1 MNRTLMQM
9 KNKTSEFWKNR
20 SKLQKILMISAL
32 AAIIII
38 GIIISV
44 FASSSKMAP
53 LYKDLS
59 AEEAGQIKEE
69 LDAKKVPNELSN
81 GGTVISVPED
91 QVDSLKVQLAAE
103 GLPKTGSIDYSFFG
117 QNAGFGLT
125 DNEFDMVKVKATQTE
140 LSNLINEMDGI
151 KNSKV
156 MINLPKDAVFVGEE
170 QSAASASIVLQI
182 QPGYTLEQSQINGL
196 YHLVSKSVPNLK
208 EDNIVIMDQN
218 STYYDKSDSDAGS
231 YADSYSSQQGIK
243 SQVEK
248 DIQKHVQ
255 SLLGTMMG
263 QDKVVVSVTADIDF
277 TKENRT
283 EDIVEPVD
291 KENMEGIA
299 VSAEKV
305 SETYQGDG
313 AANGGTAGTG
323 EEDVTNYKA
332 DGENAESGNYEKNS
346 NKINYE
352 VNRIHKEIAE
362 SPYKVRDLGIQVM
375 VEPPDAKN
383 TASLSTE
390 RQDDIQKILST
401 VVRTSLDKDATQN
414 QNLSDEDINNKIVVS
429 VQPFDGKVNLDTN
442 TEKSSGI
449 PLWAY
454 IVGGVLIAA
463 IIVLIIM
470 LVRKKRAQED
480 EFEEYEYEVPQEPIN
495 LPDINE
501 EENETAETVR
511 RKQLEKMAKD
521 KPEDFAK
528 LLRSWLA
535 ED

>member
-9 KNKTSEFWKNR
+9 KTKTSAFWNNR
-20 SKLQKILMISAL
+20 SKTQKILMVSGL
-32 AAIIII
+32 AAFIILLIVVII
-38 GIIISV
+38 
-44 FASSSKMAP
+44 FTSSEKMVP

-69 LDAKKVPNELSN
+69 LDTKKVSSELAD
-81 GGTVISVPED
+81 GGTVIMVPES

-117 QNAGFGLT
+117 KNAGFGLT
-125 DNEFDMVKVKATQTE
+125 DNEFDVLKVDATQTE

-151 KNSKV
+151 KSSKV
-156 MINLPKDAVFVGEE
+156 MINMPKEAVFVGEDQPE
-170 QSAASASIVLQI
+170 ASASIVLQI
-182 QPGYTLEQSQINGL
+182 KPGYSLDQSQINGL

-218 STYYDKSDSDAGS
+218 STYYDKSDSGAGS
-231 YADSYSSQQGIK
+231 VSDSYASQQGIK

-277 TKENRT
+277 TKEKRT

-291 KENMEGIA
+291 KDNMEGIA
-299 VSAEKV
+299 ISAEKV
-305 SETYQGDG
+305 AETYKGDG

-323 EEDVTNYKA
+323 SNDTANYA
-332 DGENAESGNYEKNS
+332 AANGGSNSGDYEKSS

-375 VEPPDAKN
+375 VEPPNPKN
-383 TASLSTE
+383 AASLTAQ
-390 RQDDIQKILST
+390 RQADIQKILGT
-401 VVRTSLDKDATQN
+401 VVRTSLDKNEAQN
-414 QNLSDEDINNKIVVS
+414 QKLTNNDINNKIVVS
-429 VQPFDGKVNLDTN
+429 VQPFDGKVSTN
-442 TEKSSGI
+442 TASANSSGLPI
-449 PLWAY
+449 WVY
-454 IVGGVLIAA
+454 ITGGVLLAA
-463 IIVLIIM
+463 IILLII
-470 LVRKKRAQED
+470 LLIRKRRSQED
-480 EFEEYEYEVPQEPIN
+480 EYEEYEYETPPEPVR

-501 EENETAETVR
+501 EKNETEETVR
-511 RKQLEKMAKD
+511 RKQLEKMAKE

-528 LLRSWLA
+528 LLRSWLD

>member
-59 AEEAGQIKEE
+59 AEEAGHIKEE

-170 QSAASASIVLQI
+170 QSAASASIVLQV
-182 QPGYTLEQSQINGL
+182 QPGYTLEQSQVNGL

-248 DIQKHVQ
+248 DVQKHVQ
-255 SLLGTMMG
+255 TLLGTMMG

-283 EDIVEPVD
+283 EDLVEPVD
-291 KENMEGIA
+291 KENMAGIA

-313 AANGGTAGTG
+313 AANGGIAGTG
-323 EEDVTNYKA
+323 DDDVTNYEA
-332 DGENAESGNYEKNS
+332 DGENTEGGGYEKS
-346 NKINYE
+346 SEKINYE

-383 TASLSTE
+383 IESLSAE
-390 RQDDIQKILST
+390 RQEDIQKILST
-401 VVRTSLDKDATQN
+401 VVRTSIDKDAQDQELT
-414 QNLSDEDINNKIVVS
+414 DEDINNKIVLS
-429 VQPFDGKVNLDTN
+429 VQPFDGKVNMDADT
-442 TEKSSGI
+442 EEALGVPIWVYIAGGI
-449 PLWAY
+449 
-454 IVGGVLIAA
+454 LIAA
-463 IIVLIIM
+463 IIILIIM
-470 LVRKKRAQED
+470 LVRKKRTQED